1 MDRASA
7 PVPTIVLLLHRKQA
21 AWFLHAPDHGWK
33 LRQIKG
39 EPVFD
44 LSSAADLTAV
54 LREIDD
60 KVGEAN
66 HLAPFA
72 VQVFSDGESAPLL
85 EQLSP
90 TLAKLQVS
98 NWQVLRLEPL
108 LAQAERHRPI
118 PCHTLRDILPDSG
131 KARAWRDEVLLPLI
145 AERLWGEP
153 AWPPAPV
160 TPPNPDDGALQRRVR
175 ELEQRCAWLEAQ
187 RGSGPLP
194 EGEALLSFLP
204 ALYPHVFST
213 LSGADLALL
222 IGRVEPFEIP
232 SPYAEPS
239 TEVVR
244 KKQREFLAL
253 PPEVQRALVQLVRSV
268 APQLKPRPEIAHHIE
283 RLLSE
288 E

>member
-1 MDRASA
+1 MDRPAT
-7 PVPTIVLLLHRKQA
+7 VPTILLLLHRKQA
-21 AWFLHAPDHGWK
+21 AWFLHDSDQGWE

-60 KVGEAN
+60 KVGTTDR
-66 HLAPFA
+66 LASFA
-72 VQVFSDGESAPLL
+72 VQVLSDEESAPLL

-108 LAQAERHRPI
+108 LAQGERHQPLSY
-118 PCHTLRDILPDSG
+118 HTLRDILSDSG
-131 KARAWRDEVLLPLI
+131 KARTWRDEVLLPLI

-160 TPPNPDDGALQRRVR
+160 TPPDPDDLALQRRVR

-232 SPYAEPS
+232 SPYSEPS

-253 PPEVQRALVQLVRSV
+253 PPEVQRALVQLVRSA